1 MLDWRSTWIGRL
13 KGRRCYACPGRVA
26 SRSIATGFG
35 YHRGPVCDSAESP
48 EQFGP
53 AGVCVQRY
61 LNRREDLGAQRSRI
75 RRILDEMCEL
85 PVIRALAKP
94 LYRRRFRAHRR
105 GNAYFG
111 AYSSF
116 AEAMHDIP
124 QGKPADYNTQAAADL
139 YNHRLQHV
147 EASDYP
153 ALFWLKHFLDD
164 GARRIFDL
172 GGHVGLSYY
181 AFARLVEYPRDLRWQ
196 VHDVPL
202 VMQKG
207 RQLADERGVASAL
220 EFVER
225 DQASGCD
232 VLMAKGVLQYLDYE
246 LAGFLV
252 GLDALPQRL
261 LINLTPMHP
270 QQTCFTLQNIGVAVC
285 PYRISGEPQFIAD
298 LEALG
303 YRLVERWEHHD
314 RAIRIPFEPQA
325 SIDRY
330 HGYCFVLAGEQA
342 SGVPRAA
349 RIDQGQPA
357 QGGDIP

>member
-1 MLDWRSTWIGRL
+1 MLRLPGAGRQPIHRNGDSDTIAARSAIQPNRQNNSAPPGSAFSVTSIGEKTW
-13 KGRRCYACPGRVA
+13 APSAVESA
-26 SRSIATGFG
+26 GFWTK
-35 YHRGPVCDSAESP
+35 CAK
-48 EQFGP
+48 
-53 AGVCVQRY
+53 
-61 LNRREDLGAQRSRI
+61 
-75 RRILDEMCEL
+75 L

-196 VHDVPL
+196 VHDMPL

-207 RQLADERGVASAL
+207 RQLADVRGAASAL

-285 PYRISGEPQFIAD
+285 PLPDQWRTAIHRRPRGAGLSPGGT
-298 LEALG
+298 LG
-303 YRLVERWEHHD
+303 
-314 RAIRIPFEPQA
+314 A
-325 SIDRY
+325 S
-330 HGYCFVLAGEQA
+330 
-342 SGVPRAA
+342 
-349 RIDQGQPA
+349 
-357 QGGDIP
+357 